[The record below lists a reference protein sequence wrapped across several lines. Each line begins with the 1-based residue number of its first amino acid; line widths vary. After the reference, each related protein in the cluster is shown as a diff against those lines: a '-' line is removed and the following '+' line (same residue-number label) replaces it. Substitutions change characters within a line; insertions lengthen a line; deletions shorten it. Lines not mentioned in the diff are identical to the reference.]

1 LPGGSS
7 LPQLLA
13 QKRGVRNHRA
23 LPPFRI
29 KDTLTWARTHRRQTD
44 AWPTPKSGPIA
55 GASEN
60 WRTVN
65 NALLIGFRGLPGGSS
80 LAKLL
85 QRLKTKD

>member
-7 LPQLLA
+7 SPQLLA

-23 LPPFRI
+23 LSPFRI
-29 KDTLTWARTHRRQTD
+29 KDILTWARTHRRQTG

-55 GASEN
+55 GTSEN

-65 NALLIGFRGLPGGSS
+65 NALVLGFHGLPGGSS